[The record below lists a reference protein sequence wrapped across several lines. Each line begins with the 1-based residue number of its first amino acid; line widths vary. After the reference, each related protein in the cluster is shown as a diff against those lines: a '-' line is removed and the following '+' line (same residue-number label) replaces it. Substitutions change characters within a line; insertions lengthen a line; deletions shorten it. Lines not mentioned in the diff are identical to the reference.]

1 MDNAMAG
8 TVGRPS
14 EYDPAHCEKVVEL
27 GKQGMSVIEMA
38 CEIGVSRNTLETN
51 WPAKHPEFLE
61 AFTRAREES
70 QAWWEKAGRVG
81 MAGKNID
88 AAIWSRSMAA
98 RFPKDWREVKGTE
111 VSGPDGGPINLGR
124 VERVIID
131 PQDTNR

>member
-1 MDNAMAG
+1 M
-8 TVGRPS
+8 GRPS
-14 EYDPAHCEKVVEL
+14 DYDPSYCEKVIEL
-27 GKQGMSVIEMA
+27 GKQGMSVVEMA
-38 CEIGVSRNTLETN
+38 CEIGVSRATLEAN

-61 AFTRAREES
+61 AFARARDES

-111 VSGPDGGPINLGR
+111 LTGKDGGPVETVGK

-131 PQDTNR
+131 PANPDS